1 MGPLLLPEELG
12 EFLQVSP
19 KTLSN
24 WRSLRIGPA
33 FVRLQGALIRY
44 RREDV
49 EVWLDEQATHS
60 RDWMAS

>member
-1 MGPLLLPEELG
+1 MGQLLLPEELG
-12 EFLQVSP
+12 DFLQVSP

-33 FVRLQGALIRY
+33 FVRLQGTLIRY
-44 RREDV
+44 RAEDV
-49 EVWLDEQATHS
+49 QTWLDEQAALS

>member
-1 MGPLLLPEELG
+1 MGQLLHPEALSEY
-12 EFLQVSP
+12 LQVST

-24 WRSLRIGPA
+24 WRSLRVGPA
-33 FVRLQGALIRY
+33 FIRLQGGVIRY

-49 EVWLDEQATHS
+49 DTWLDEQAGTS